1 MLNSLTCL
9 NLPGVVLE
17 ILTDCRLFV
26 QVYMFKYDSTHGRYP
41 GSVTAKDGKLVI
53 DGKAIS
59 VFNEYVNSFTC
70 FLPRDAVYT
79 CKHAVFLSIS
89 VGRSV
94 CLSVCSPICHVREF
108 RLFNFSQHNPFAPC
122 TVFYHTPECH
132 SPPSITQQERHAAAM
147 RPVAT
152 ITVATCCIA
161 YDSLINY
168 IMRKWLNRK

>member
-26 QVYMFKYDSTHGRYP
+26 QVYMFNYDSTHGRYP

-94 CLSVCSPICHVREF
+94 YLSVCSPICHVRDF

-122 TVFYHTPECH
+122 TVFLSYTRM
-132 SPPSITQQERHAAAM
+132 SFPSQYHAAG
-147 RPVAT
+147 T
-152 ITVATCCIA
+152 SCCRDAARRHHYCGHLLYCI
-161 YDSLINY
+161 
-168 IMRKWLNRK
+168 